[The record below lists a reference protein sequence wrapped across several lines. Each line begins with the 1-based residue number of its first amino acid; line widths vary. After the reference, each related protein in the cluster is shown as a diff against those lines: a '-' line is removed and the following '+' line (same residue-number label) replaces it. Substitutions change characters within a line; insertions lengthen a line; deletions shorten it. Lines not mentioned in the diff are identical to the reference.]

1 MILAELKA
9 ATSDIH
15 ARTERLLP
23 SLPLLAT
30 RDGYVR
36 CLLVLHGFHAGW
48 EPAIWRTT
56 GMEEAGFGG
65 GAQAKL
71 SLIESDL
78 QFLGVGKQQLAISIE
93 RPILDSCAAAL
104 GALYVLEGAT
114 LGGQVIERHASRAVG
129 VTPRA
134 GGSYFHGHGERTG
147 EMWRAFGGALS
158 AWVDH
163 NGQSESIVR
172 GAVDCFQS
180 LESWAGD
187 MTLDGVGHE

>member
-9 ATSDIH
+9 ATAAIH

-23 SLPLLAT
+23 SLDLLAT

-48 EPAIWRTT
+48 EPAIWRT
-56 GMEEAGFGG
+56 GGVEEAGFGG
-65 GAQAKL
+65 GSRAKL
-71 SLIESDL
+71 PLIESDL
-78 QFLGVGKQQLAISIE
+78 QFLGVGEEQLAISIE
-93 RPILDSCAAAL
+93 RPVLHTCAAAL

-129 VTPRA
+129 VTARA

-147 EMWRAFGGALS
+147 DMWRAFGGALS

-180 LESWAGD
+180 LESWAGHSA
-187 MTLDGVGHE
+187 LDGVAHE